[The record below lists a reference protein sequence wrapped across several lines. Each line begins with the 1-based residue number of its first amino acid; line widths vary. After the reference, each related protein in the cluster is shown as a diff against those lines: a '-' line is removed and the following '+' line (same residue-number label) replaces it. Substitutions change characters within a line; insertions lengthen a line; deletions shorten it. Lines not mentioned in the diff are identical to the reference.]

1 MALVPASGFIID
13 TTRTTLTDGTITAV
27 GFNPPGVLWEYELT
41 PNGVAPENTD
51 DRNFR
56 GGQSGPFSFKFE
68 FHNEQGLFPFQY
80 VDYVND
86 ENPPRTIRVNKLS
99 DVPQSATQIVK
110 SKDDE
115 KDLLTWTLTVTAVGT
130 TGFPPVPLADVGVY
144 TVRVYANYDVAKEE
158 LKGMIDARR

>member
-1 MALVPASGFIID
+1 MPLVPASGFIID
-13 TTRTTLTDGTITAV
+13 TNRTTLTSGTITAV

-56 GGQSGPFSFKFE
+56 AGHDGPFSFKIE
-68 FHNEQGLFPFQY
+68 FHNDQGLFPFQF

-86 ENPPRTIRVNKLS
+86 QNPPGTVRVNKLS

-110 SKDDE
+110 SQDDN
-115 KDLLTWTLTVTAVGT
+115 KDLLTWTLTVTVAGTVGPFFT
-130 TGFPPVPLADVGVY
+130 PSAEVGVF
-144 TVRVYANYDVAKEE
+144 TVRVYANYDVSKEE
-158 LKGMIDARR
+158 LKGLINARS

>member
-1 MALVPASGFIID
+1 MALVPTSGFLID
-13 TTRTTLTDGTITAV
+13 TVRTTLADGTITAV
-27 GFNPPGVLWEYELT
+27 GFNPPGVLWEYEFT
-41 PNGVAPENTD
+41 PNGVAPDNID

-56 GGQSGPFSFKFE
+56 GGNSGPFSFTFE
-68 FHNEQGLFPFQY
+68 YHNDQGLFPYQY
-80 VDYVND
+80 VDYVTN
-86 ENPPRTIRVNKLS
+86 ETPPRTVRVNKLS
-99 DVPQSATQIVK
+99 DVPESATQIVK

-130 TGFPPVPLADVGVY
+130 TGPLFTPLVDVGVY